1 MNPSGVE
8 SGDGRAAARSMAGAV
23 AIQKRSSCKTF
34 GTEPKYTQHM
44 FLGIGDL
51 SSSSPTKQLV
61 QQHTLFR
68 HEGGVNSEV
77 GPSTYDPSR
86 VIQRKR
92 FGGTFD
98 LPTADEIDALPLD
111 RRMKLGLP
119 PEMWRVEAKKEEDDD
134 DDRFIYQ
141 STPSEGSQRR
151 WKMGGR
157 APRWQYFYADGPAAD
172 TSRHPDDVR

>member
-1 MNPSGVE
+1 M
-8 SGDGRAAARSMAGAV
+8 
-23 AIQKRSSCKTF
+23 
-34 GTEPKYTQHM
+34 
-44 FLGIGDL
+44 
-51 SSSSPTKQLV
+51 
-61 QQHTLFR
+61 
-68 HEGGVNSEV
+68 NSEV

-141 STPSEGSQRR
+141 STPSERSQRR

-157 APRWQYFYADGPAAD
+157 APRWQAPMQVARKWSAGKPDSTNSTRAFGIRTPGGRNTLNPRMRSLWPAKSAE
-172 TSRHPDDVR
+172 TWPISLGVSLVCAL